1 VTSYNTA
8 FTKLAKMTVVMTLRK
23 SPGRYR
29 TSGSF
34 FLSGLWGDFLRER
47 Y

>member
-23 SPGRYR
+23 FPGRNVTDHDKLDPTKR
-29 TSGSF
+29 VQ
-34 FLSGLWGDFLRER
+34 D
-47 Y
+47 

>member
-23 SPGRYR
+23 SPGRYM
-29 TSGSF
+29 TGPI
-34 FLSGLWGDFLRER
+34 GAE
-47 Y
+47 